1 MIFVSVGTQKFQMD
15 RLLKAVDR
23 LAEEKLITEDV
34 FIQKGYS
41 TYAPK
46 YCHVTDFYSNNE
58 MSEKIKKA
66 SILICHAGVGTILS
80 GLRSGKKIIVM
91 PRCRKYG
98 EHVDDHQIEIARAFA
113 ESGYVK
119 MVREVEE
126 LSEGLEQI
134 YKWEPV
140 KFVSNTEHFL
150 KLLLEKLSRYE

>member
-15 RLLKAVDR
+15 RLLEAVDR
-23 LAEEKLITEDV
+23 LVEEKLITEDV
-34 FIQKGYS
+34 FIQKGYC
-41 TYAPK
+41 TYDPK
-46 YCHVTDFYSNNE
+46 YCHVADFYSNNE
-58 MSEKIKKA
+58 MNKKIREA

-80 GLRSGKKIIVM
+80 GLRSSKKIIVM
-91 PRCRKYG
+91 PRRKKYG

-134 YKWEPV
+134 HRWKPV

-150 KLLLEKLSRYE
+150 ELLLEKLSRYE